1 MLSCAFL
8 NNRIITISIIYT
20 TALLGLSKLILLIK
34 PILYHAADH
43 DQIAKWLIGILV
55 AILVQDTIVYL
66 AAGNIYYCHK
76 GTYLRVTALYNMT
89 VDKDLMRAQKIS
101 KVHGLFDAFFISMT
115 FCLEI
120 IITLINFFKL
130 GKYKKIYARLRKQL
144 TIRRANVVE
153 DIEMG
158 NLRHNHRRMG
168 DNTESSLAIVLE
180 DNPGDNSRDSSN
192 RNYLM
197 IIVVLYINIV
207 FVRYQT
213 APGANYPDLAL
224 LCWRLYTRLLRFN
237 LSSICILTW

>member
-1 MLSCAFL
+1 M
-8 NNRIITISIIYT
+8 
-20 TALLGLSKLILLIK
+20 LLGLSKLILLIK
-34 PILYHAADH
+34 PMIYHAADH
-43 DQIAKWLIGILV
+43 DQIAKCLIGILV
-55 AILVQDTIVYL
+55 AYLVQDTIYYL
-66 AAGNIYYCHK
+66 TVGNIYYCHSE
-76 GTYLRVTALYNMT
+76 TYLRVTALYNMT
-89 VDKDLMRAQKIS
+89 VDKDLLRAQKIS
-101 KVHGLFDAFFISMT
+101 KVHGLFDAFCILMMFS
-115 FCLEI
+115 LEI

-130 GKYKKIYARLRKQL
+130 GKYKKIYTRLRKQL

-153 DIEMG
+153 DLEMG

-168 DNTESSLAIVLE
+168 DNPESSLPILLD

-207 FVRYQT
+207 LVRYQT

-224 LCWRLYTRLLRFN
+224 LCWRLYTRSLRFN